1 MDKIRLSGLAALTV
15 AFGLGACSHT
25 TVESP
30 APAASTGAT
39 VTTTTTA
46 TADTAT
52 RRDSAAGY
60 QASGTTTSTTV
71 ATPSTSATTSV
82 TTTTPSTTATPATS
96 ATVSTTTTPA
106 APASGMS
113 MNGAQTLTLSAL
125 NNSGF
130 TGTAVLTDM
139 GDHTGV
145 AVTLN
150 SPANTNATADHNVAI
165 RSGTCAAPG
174 DKVEGLHDVEGNGQ
188 ASNSEVNM
196 RLSQLADG
204 QHVIVVNENPGDRAI
219 ACVAIPSR

>member
-1 MDKIRLSGLAALTV
+1 MDKLRLGGLAALTV
-15 AFGLGACSHT
+15 ALGLGACSHT
-25 TVESP
+25 TVETP

-46 TADTAT
+46 SADTTA

-71 ATPSTSATTSV
+71 ATPSTSATVATPSTSATASV
-82 TTTTPSTTATPATS
+82 STTTPSTST
-96 ATVSTTTTPA
+96 TVSTSGNM
-106 APASGMS
+106 SGMS
-113 MNGAQTLTLSAL
+113 MNGAQTLALSGL

-130 TGTAVLTDM
+130 TGNVVLTDM

-150 SPANTNATADHNVAI
+150 SPANTNASADHNVAI

-188 ASNSEVNM
+188 ASNSQVNM

-204 QHVIVVNENPGDRAI
+204 QHVVVVNENPGDRAI